1 MANGEWRIV
10 SGYLLV
16 TFLIANTQ
24 LPITNYPSTSR
35 FSQRSRRAGR
45 RQLPITNYQCSIVP
59 RMRDRKAIS
68 LHFHIPLLAVAI
80 ASNWGRI

>member
-24 LPITNYPSTSR
+24 LPITN
-35 FSQRSRRAGR
+35 SQF
-45 RQLPITNYQCSIVP
+45 PIPN
-59 RMRDRKAIS
+59 
-68 LHFHIPLLAVAI
+68 F
-80 ASNWGRI
+80 N